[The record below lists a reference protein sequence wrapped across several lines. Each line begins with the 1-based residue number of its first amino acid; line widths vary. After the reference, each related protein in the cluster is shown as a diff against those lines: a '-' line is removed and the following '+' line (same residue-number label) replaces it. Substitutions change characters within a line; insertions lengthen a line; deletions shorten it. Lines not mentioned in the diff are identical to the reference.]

1 MTIVSAAAIAPV
13 RPLLIKGGGVITM
26 DPTVG
31 DLLSADIHIRDGMI
45 VEIGQNLEVADA
57 EVIDASA
64 MIVMPGF
71 VDAHRHAWEGV
82 IRNALP
88 TEDLNEYFVSVNWG
102 LGRVFSAEDAY
113 LGTLVGALGALDAGI
128 TTVVD
133 WSHIQTT
140 PDHTDAVISALQE
153 SGMRAVFAYG
163 PPGAEDQGHRW
174 PHGVLKLKADKF
186 SSNDQLVTL
195 ALAGMAPDH
204 VPFDMAKAHIELA
217 RQAGIVMTAHTGLNG
232 LGTAG
237 QIERFGQEGLLGPD
251 VNLVHCNT
259 LSAAEWKIIAD
270 TGTTVTITAS
280 TEMQM
285 GQGVPPI
292 QPALDV
298 GIKPSLGID
307 VETSLPGEMWTQMR
321 LVYSLQRMNA
331 FEARFS
337 GRQPPKLLCPDDML
351 HSATMA
357 GATAARLASKIGSL
371 TKGKQADIILL
382 RADMINVMPV
392 NDMQGAVLLNM
403 DARNVDTVMVAG
415 RVVKRHGKLLG
426 VDMIQLGTRLYE
438 SRDRVYAAA
447 QRPLPSPTHRL

>member
-1 MTIVSAAAIAPV
+1 MTIVSAAAISPV
-13 RPLLIKGGGVITM
+13 RPLLIKGAGVITM
-26 DPTVG
+26 DPAVG
-31 DLLSADIHIRDGMI
+31 DLQTADIHVRGGII

-57 EVIDASA
+57 EVIEAGN
-64 MIVMPGF
+64 MIAMPGF
-71 VDAHRHAWEGV
+71 VDAHRHVWEGV
-82 IRNALP
+82 IRNSLP

-102 LGRVFSAEDAY
+102 LGRVFSPDDAY

-133 WSHIQTT
+133 WSHVQTT
-140 PDHTDAVISALQE
+140 PEHTQAVIAALRE

-163 PPGAEDQGHRW
+163 PPGADDQGHQW
-174 PHGVLKLKADKF
+174 PQGVLKLKAEDF
-186 SSNDQLVTL
+186 ASDDQLVTL

-204 VPFDMAKAHIELA
+204 VPYEVAKGHVELA

-232 LGTAG
+232 FGTAG

-251 VNLVHCNT
+251 INLVHANT
-259 LSAAEWKIIAD
+259 LSAAEWRIIAD

-298 GIKPSLGID
+298 GVKPSLGID

-331 FEARFS
+331 FEARFA
-337 GRQPPKLLCPDDML
+337 GRQPPATLVPNDML
-351 HSATMA
+351 HYATMA
-357 GATAARLASKIGSL
+357 GATAARLDSKIGSL

-382 RADMINVMPV
+382 RADLINVMPV

-403 DARNVDTVMVAG
+403 DVRNVDTVMVAG
-415 RVVKRHGKLLG
+415 RIVKRDGKLLG
-426 VDMIQLGTRLYE
+426 VDMAQLGTRLYA
-438 SRDRVYAAA
+438 SRDKVYAGA
-447 QRPLPSPTHRL
+447 QRPLPSPAHRI